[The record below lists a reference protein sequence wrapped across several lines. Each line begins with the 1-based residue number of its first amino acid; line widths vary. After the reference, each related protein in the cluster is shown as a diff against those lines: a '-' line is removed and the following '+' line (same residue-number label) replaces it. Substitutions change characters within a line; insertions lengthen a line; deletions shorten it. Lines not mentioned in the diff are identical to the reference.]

1 MKIMAGK
8 ARSHTERL
16 ARILDNLGEHI
27 RNAPAEELLEI
38 AREEGR
44 DPAEV
49 NTRIKTLLRATS
61 KEHQRRFLA
70 EARQGY
76 ERELATISEGNFQL
90 PKTADGRRNLFLAA
104 LAQAPQLTPAFTLQN
119 RLLAD
124 PSDEDIECHLR
135 KLAQLGVLKAIR
147 LPEEQ

>member
-1 MKIMAGK
+1 MADK

-27 RNAPAEELLEI
+27 RSVPGEELLEI
-38 AREEGR
+38 ARKEGR

-49 NTRIKTLLRATS
+49 NARIKKLLRATF
-61 KEHQRRFLA
+61 KEHQQKFLA

-76 ERELATISEGNFQL
+76 ERELVTISEGNFQL
-90 PKTADGRRNLFLAA
+90 PKTAAGRRNLFLAA
-104 LAQAPQLTPAFTLQN
+104 LTQAPQLTPAFTLQN
-119 RLLAD
+119 RELTDL
-124 PSDEDIECHLR
+124 SDEDIECHLR

-147 LPEEQ
+147 LSEEE